1 METDLSKVVDQK
13 KKKEMEIARH
23 LVSLTVGEGN
33 E

>member
-1 METDLSKVVDQK
+1 METDLSKVVDQ